1 MFNARWPGASARV
14 GRRLFLRKLG
24 GIAVFGG
31 VGLLAACQGRSATGS
46 PSSQPVTGSGQPPPT
61 SALPPVPA
69 VGAPTPAAQS
79 PAVVGGA
86 VAGRSMYQV
95 DPQHTGR
102 SLHSGPRRA
111 VLAGSFD
118 TSTFP
123 TEAPLN
129 PRDDIQGSAA
139 IGPDGTIYI
148 GNFPGNLFA
157 LRDGSGDQ
165 LEVAWRFHPP
175 EASPLHATPAV
186 GPDGTVYLGFA
197 TGFQPPN
204 ARGTLYALK
213 APTSGI
219 DGQVLWSVDL
229 GPGTPTSSPT
239 LGPDGTIYMTQGDG
253 TLFAVAPDGNLRWTV
268 KTGPALTAAP
278 ALGRDGT
285 IYLASMDGN
294 LYAVTP
300 PSAGNQGAVKWRF
313 DFGAHLG
320 PTPLL
325 TSPATG
331 SFSNGSNGI
340 GSGASPTIASDD
352 LIYIGANNSNLY
364 AIRPDGSLAWLYEAE
379 RELAGIW
386 AGPVLSADS
395 SMLYFGANKG
405 GIYALNR
412 ADGALRWRF
421 DVYGSIYGSPAL
433 DSGGTLYTGSS
444 VGHVY
449 AIDTGNGEQVFDYD
463 VGQMVWSAP
472 AIRPDGSLVVADRTG
487 RVLVLAAG

>member
-1 MFNARWPGASARV
+1 
-14 GRRLFLRKLG
+14 
-24 GIAVFGG
+24 
-31 VGLLAACQGRSATGS
+31 
-46 PSSQPVTGSGQPPPT
+46 
-61 SALPPVPA
+61 
-69 VGAPTPAAQS
+69 
-79 PAVVGGA
+79 
-86 VAGRSMYQV
+86 MYQV